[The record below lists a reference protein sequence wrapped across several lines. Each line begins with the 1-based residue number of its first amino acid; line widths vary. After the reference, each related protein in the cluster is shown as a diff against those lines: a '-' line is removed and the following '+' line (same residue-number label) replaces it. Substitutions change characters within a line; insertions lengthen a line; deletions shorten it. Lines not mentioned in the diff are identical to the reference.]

1 MAGLGSIR
9 AGMQAV
15 MPDITE
21 LLSLLSL
28 LRRQPAPKAS
38 GDFKSALGAV
48 DGVASGWEMVF

>member
-1 MAGLGSIR
+1 
-9 AGMQAV
+9 MQAV

-21 LLSLLSL
+21 LLSLLSLLSL